1 MIGHRSSQCDLFEVG
16 NVFPLDLDPQSF
28 HGQLALASARLF
40 SDDSFAALYADHRG
54 RPSVPP
60 SQLALLTLLQHHAGC
75 SDEEAI
81 DRTAY
86 DLRWAAVLRREAGT
100 PLCAK
105 STLQLFRSHLILHEG
120 VWTLFQSSLQE
131 ARRAGLLKGAA
142 LKIAIDTKPIL
153 GRGAVLDTYNLL
165 GRGIRQLVGAWA
177 RSEGQ
182 ASEAWAHAH
191 DLSRYFGSSLKGE
204 ADLDWS
210 DPQAREAGLTE
221 IVVDARRLLRETG
234 AALESVDRTE
244 TREAIRSAA
253 ELLERVLLQDVIE
266 TVRPPVGKSVSEAT
280 VSEAMV
286 SEAMVSEATV
296 SEATVSEATVSEATV
311 SEATVSEATV
321 SEATASIEEGLHARI
336 REGTAPDRMPS
347 ITDPEQRHGR
357 KSRSHRFT
365 GHKALIAVDLDSQI
379 IIDGNVLA
387 GNDGDAVEALEQTK
401 RVEATT
407 GQSVESTTGDCA
419 FGGGETRQAFADAGR
434 TLLAKVPQEAGSSE
448 SYPKSAFR
456 IDLEGGTVTCP
467 GGETTATF
475 TSDGAGG
482 RTFRFGSVCSGCPL
496 RPHCTGAAAGRTV
509 RVHPQEALLRGARVY
524 QAASEGRETLRQR
537 VGVEHALARLAK
549 LGIGQARYFGRKKTR
564 FQLLMA
570 ATIANLR
577 WTWNWSARTADA
589 PPEESAPAGP
599 NAPLT
604 GSEGPE
610 PEATSR
616 SKGAR
621 TGPSDLN
628 HRRGPVSLAPARL
641 LLRLRRLRG
650 RWTPRLLSR
659 PSFPFPLLNPTFR
672 PHF

>member
-1 MIGHRSSQCDLFEVG
+1 MIGHRSSQCELFEVG

-28 HGQLALASARLF
+28 HGQLAVASARLF

-177 RSEGQ
+177 RSEGE
-182 ASEAWAHAH
+182 APEAWARAH
-191 DLSRYFGSSLKGE
+191 DLSRYFGSSVKGE

-210 DPQAREAGLTE
+210 DAHAREAGLTE
-221 IVVDARRLLRETG
+221 IVVDARRLLRATG
-234 AALESVDRTE
+234 AALESVDRAE
-244 TREAIRSAA
+244 TREAIRAAA

-266 TVRPPVGKSVSEAT
+266 TVRPPAGKPVSEAT
-280 VSEAMV
+280 VSEAT
-286 SEAMVSEATV
+286 VSEATV

-321 SEATASIEEGLHARI
+321 SEATASIEGGLHARL

-365 GHKALIAVDLDSQI
+365 GHKASVAVDLDSQI
-379 IIDGNVLA
+379 IVDGNVLG
-387 GNDGDAVEALEQTK
+387 GNDGDAVEALQQTK

-448 SYPKSAFR
+448 CYPKSAFR
-456 IDLEGGTVTCP
+456 IDLEAGAVTCP
-467 GGETTATF
+467 GGETTTTF
-475 TSDGAGG
+475 TPDGAGG

-509 RVHPQEALLRGARVY
+509 RVHPQEALLRDARSY
-524 QAASEGRETLRQR
+524 QASSEGRETLPQR

-549 LGIGQARYFGRKKTR
+549 LGIGQARYLGRKKTR

-589 PPEESAPAGP
+589 PPEESAPAVP
-599 NAPLT
+599 NARLT
-604 GSEGPE
+604 GSEALE
-610 PEATSR
+610 PEAISL
-616 SKGAR
+616 SGGAR
-621 TGPSDLN
+621 IGPSDVDD
-628 HRRGPVSLAPARL
+628 RREPVPVAPGRL
-641 LLRLRRLRG
+641 LLRLRRLRC
-650 RWTPRLLSR
+650 RWTPQLLSR
-659 PSFPFPLLNPTFR
+659 PSFAFPLLNPTFR
-672 PHF
+672 PHL

>member
-266 TVRPPVGKSVSEAT
+266 TVRPPVGKS
-280 VSEAMV
+280 
-286 SEAMVSEATV
+286 
-296 SEATVSEATVSEATV
+296 VSEATV

>member
-286 SEAMVSEATV
+286 SEAM
-296 SEATVSEATVSEATV
+296 
-311 SEATVSEATV
+311 V